1 MQILA
6 FLSPFTQHN
15 KRVSWMFRI
24 KEVLSPNDSRVANF
38 ALVSVNQNV
47 AWLRFRKTDKLAE
60 PVII

>member
-1 MQILA
+1 
-6 FLSPFTQHN
+6 
-15 KRVSWMFRI
+15 MFRI